1 MNSRLQNIHTRILCD
16 MERRKETV
24 EFVGNR
30 KQKNVSS
37 MEYTVC
43 NMGRVEVICWV

>member
-1 MNSRLQNIHTRILCD
+1 

-30 KQKNVSS
+30 MQKKSLMYGVYYVQHGKGGSNLL
-37 MEYTVC
+37 
-43 NMGRVEVICWV
+43 GVIVL

>member
-1 MNSRLQNIHTRILCD
+1 MNSRLQNVHILCN

-30 KQKNVSS
+30 MRKNVYCVQCGKGGSHLL
-37 MEYTVC
+37 
-43 NMGRVEVICWV
+43 GVIVL